1 MTSEETKALISEK
14 TNALTS
20 EASLLNSACTRAS
33 MYMCVHVCVCV
44 CVNVCVCVCVCVCKC
59 VCKCVEDVFWFFA
72 FKRLGVWRN
81 RLLLLLLSSTHIGRQ
96 GFCSPG
102 SYLVGEGVSVLK
114 MKPNKQTNIHQRT
127 EYSNLFC
134 TNIEQ
139 FRYVDNY
146 MFLTYPFTKEGE
158 ESSAG
163 DLVPTFLDSYTQ

>member
-1 MTSEETKALISEK
+1 ML
-14 TNALTS
+14 
-20 EASLLNSACTRAS
+20 ACVICNCSDLVWVGGRVGGWWVGACAW
-33 MYMCVHVCVCV
+33 MPVCVRV
-44 CVNVCVCVCVCVCKC
+44 PLCVCVCVCKC

-163 DLVPTFLDSYTQ
+163 DLVPTFLDSYTQWLSPLSST